1 MYVLLTSE
9 NCTFKVGIQELNLQY
24 MANSLLLTHHLTRGG
39 GGKLKGGGFY
49 TLFIDI
55 EKVET
60 RHHGTGN
67 FKIPVHLSKCKREY
81 FMDFNFIFSAF
92 TKINNTLPYHAKTPL
107 TSSTVVTVDD
117 VD

>member
-24 MANSLLLTHHLTRGG
+24 IANSLLLTHHLTRGG

-49 TLFIDI
+49 TLFTDAG
-55 EKVET
+55 KVQI
-60 RHHGTGN
+60 RHHSH
-67 FKIPVHLSKCKREY
+67 FKIPVHFSKLKRQY
-81 FMDFNFIFSAF
+81 FTDFNFIFSAF
-92 TKINNTLPYHAKTPL
+92 TKMNNTLLYHAKAPL
-107 TSSTVVTVDD
+107 IPSSVVTEVDD